1 MEASELRRMASEKCP
16 TRFVDSR
23 VLSSDTSSTLLSLA
37 FKLTRSSKLPAK
49 EREQETGSQ

>member
-49 EREQETGSQ
+49 EREQETGC